1 VPDIAAQLVE
11 PAQTPLISHRFH
23 GRSHGAGTKNMS
35 LSLRRKL
42 EVRAQFLLEIGI
54 RPPWAEDSPEAKQPL
69 AERSHVALA
78 SA

>member
-1 VPDIAAQLVE
+1 
-11 PAQTPLISHRFH
+11 
-23 GRSHGAGTKNMS
+23 MS

-54 RPPWAEDSPEAKQPL
+54 RPPWAEGSPEAKQPL